1 MEINAEINKVFGE
14 EMAKLFATKVSEEEM
29 MKAAREAWYTM
40 TRHEY
45 RYGGTQPS
53 QIDTLVQNKIR
64 ENVLDVV
71 DQITQTDEF
80 KAECKKQAE
89 EIVKEIQEQV
99 HAKVVA
105 EVSDRLAG
113 MSTGYGGFGLR
124 SMIEQIIMETL
135 HR

>member
-1 MEINAEINKVFGE
+1 MEINAEINKVFGA
-14 EMAKLFATKVSEEEM
+14 EMAKLFATKISEEEM
-29 MKAAREAWYTM
+29 VKVAREAWNAM
-40 TRHEY
+40 THREY
-45 RYGGTQPS
+45 RYGSTQPS
-53 QIDTLVQNKIR
+53 KIDTLVQSEIR
-64 ENVLDVV
+64 DNVLTAVTK
-71 DQITQTDEF
+71 ITETDEF
-80 KAECKKQAE
+80 KAECKKRAE